1 MISNFN
7 EVEKSLKRCL
17 KEKISITTATV
28 VGFLIAG
35 TVAFGGGIKVT
46 EKKYDN
52 ESFKKEID
60 EIIENPN
67 QYGLSLNENTSFEG
81 VEYKFDGDASIIQRL
96 ITVTGGKTTLDKD
109 TKLSTDKEMTLL
121 NIVGED
127 KDGITEVI
135 SEATLINT
143 NSSTTGNYW
152 RPTVI
157 VNANYGNTS
166 FTNSGII
173 TKEGHPEYN
182 CAVDLSAGKSTNT
195 DEVYTSTFTNTG
207 TVNGLIKSD
216 SNVTGKIVINLK
228 DSSRINGEFS
238 FAGGGTR
245 TINIDNNNNGD
256 KELIVNN
263 TEDNETFIKT
273 NNSDI
278 TLRGKIQS
286 KGTTIELN
294 NKVGN
299 NTLTNYANIIGET
312 GIGVADTGQDTGAGA
327 ADRTVTI
334 KNNGNITASFEGIHN
349 NGYYMKHNKVYIENN
364 GKIVVNDFEKDEDTY
379 DRPYYYNTG
388 IYSAS
393 APYMETPG
401 KVVNNGNI
409 TIELSEDQQKELEE
423 KYKETEGKMFLNI
436 HGLRLHEHTYGYNN
450 GTILVNSYGG
460 VGVVLSDQD
469 TGANKFEDIYGYFE
483 NNGTVEVNGE
493 NGIGVQLRNTKGI
506 TAKKEAINTE
516 KGSILVS
523 GENAIGVVVEGSSTT
538 FTNNG
543 IIELKDGTTNGVG
556 ISINKGTA
564 TNNGTIAL
572 GLGTIENSNNNIA
585 IKNEGGTAKNTGK
598 IKITDKTSEKLKD
611 FDISTL
617 FNGSYIN
624 SGMLVDKN
632 GIAIE
637 KENDVEISG
646 NTDAGEINNAEKEG
660 SSIVVKGD
668 TTIKGS
674 ADKPIEVESL
684 NVTGKVTIANGESGK
699 GVEIAGTTTNLDANG
714 SLAIGS
720 GEAASLTI
728 TNGTVNAEDNKT
740 AVTFAHE
747 DSSLELSG
755 ATFNGN
761 IGSGTTNG
769 TVKTSEGEKATVITG
784 NIEAK
789 SVELAGTTA
798 ITGNIETKSVELAGT
813 TAITGNIKTESM
825 AVTAGETK
833 IAGIIT
839 GATKINIGTNP
850 ETEFI
855 LLSRAAST
863 SNNPENATVAYS
875 ADSKIIG
882 KEAQSQLTKI
892 DSFGTTVN
900 IGANG
905 ILKAEVDND
914 GKNLFGNSTNI
925 NVSGDGTIQFLV
937 SNVTKENLELKFGDT
952 VDISGI
958 SNILTDSEF
967 YSYDNTNKMLS
978 FIKNNVNNKDL
989 ADIYNKSFVINNVL
1003 AQTRDAR
1010 EAQLDSIYSNNVYS
1024 ETIKMSMDTL
1034 RMNEEAVLSLG
1045 GKPEEG
1051 KWTAQ
1056 GKMLFSRTEY
1066 DRDGKVNS
1074 YGVETKTAGL
1084 LGAMEYGLSE
1094 KSSVG
1099 FAFSG
1104 TKQDLDMKKASAD
1117 GDAFYFGVYGKQ
1129 DINNF
1134 KLTAGLGY
1142 QLNKIDADNNVIVST
1157 GDKYDSKAFSGYA
1170 QGKYVINAG
1179 NNVTVEPKVKLA
1191 LTRLTQESAKDK
1203 HFEMEKENITTFDTE
1218 VGVDLVKSVKL
1229 ESGKM
1234 NLLAGISYTRTVGDT
1249 DDKFKGNFIGTDG
1262 TRGDKFDVLGAN
1274 LGENTLKINIGAE
1287 VEKDNGFFYN
1297 GGLNYKF
1304 DNEDRETFGATIG
1317 AGYKF

>member
-35 TVAFGGGIKVT
+35 TVAFGVDYTTNEAFSSAVNGKGSNFNGLEIK
-46 EKKYDN
+46 E
-52 ESFKKEID
+52 ESK
-60 EIIENPN
+60 
-67 QYGLSLNENTSFEG
+67 LEG
-81 VEYKFDGDASIIQRL
+81 VTYEYKKGDGDTIKRL
-96 ITVTGGKTTLDKD
+96 ITVEGGKTTLDEN
-109 TKLSTDKEMTLL
+109 TSISTVENITLL
-121 NIVGED
+121 NIYGA
-127 KDGITEVI
+127 EV
-135 SEATLINT
+135 ENKGTLTNT
-143 NSSTTGNYW
+143 NTGGMSTV
-152 RPTVI
+152 TV
-157 VNANYGNTS
+157 NGFARDAS
-166 FTNSGII
+166 FTNSGTI
-173 TKEGHPEYN
+173 TKEGQGG
-182 CAVDLSAGKSTNT
+182 AAIDLAAGKSTNT

-207 TVNGLIKSD
+207 TINGLIKSD
-216 SNVTGKIVINLK
+216 NDKDGRQLGKIVINLK
-228 DSSRINGEFS
+228 DSSKINGEFS

-245 TINIDNNNNGD
+245 TINIDNNKD
-256 KELIVNN
+256 DLTINN
-263 TEDNETFIKT
+263 TADNDTYVRT

-278 TLRGKIQS
+278 TLRGEIQS
-286 KGTTIELN
+286 KGTTVELSN
-294 NKVGN
+294 RNGN
-299 NTLTNYANIIGET
+299 NTLTNYADIIGET

-349 NGYYMKHNKVYIENN
+349 NGYYTKYNKVYIENN
-364 GKIVVNDFEKDEDTY
+364 GDILVNDFEITTSEGK
-379 DRPYYYNTG
+379 PYYYNTG

-523 GENAIGVVVEGSSTT
+523 GDNAIGVVVEGSSTT

-556 ISINKGTA
+556 ISINGGTA

-572 GLGTIENSNNNIA
+572 GLETIENSNNNIA

-598 IKITDKTSEKLKD
+598 IKITDKTSEELKD

-617 FNGSYIN
+617 FSGKYFN
-624 SGMLVDKN
+624 SGMIVDKN
-632 GIAIE
+632 GKTIE
-637 KENDVEISG
+637 KEGDIVINGGEI
-646 NTDAGEINNAEKEG
+646 NAGDINNAEKEG

-674 ADKPIEVESL
+674 TDKPIEVESL
-684 NVTGKVTIANGESGK
+684 NVTGKVTIANGGEGEE

-720 GEAASLTI
+720 EASKAGLTI
-728 TNGTVNAEDNKT
+728 TNGTVNAEDNGT
-740 AVTFAHE
+740 AVTFENAG
-747 DSSLELSG
+747 STLTLTG
-755 ATFNGN
+755 TTFNGN

-789 SVELAGTTA
+789 SVELAGTT
-798 ITGNIETKSVELAGT
+798 V
-813 TAITGNIKTESM
+813 ITGNIKTESM

-833 IAGIIT
+833 IDGIIT

-863 SNNPENATVAYS
+863 SSNSENATVIYS
-875 ADSKIIG
+875 ANSEIKG
-882 KEAQSQLTKI
+882 KGVDEK
-892 DSFGTTVN
+892 TTVT
-900 IGANG
+900 IAENG

-937 SNVTKENLELKFGDT
+937 SNVTKENLELQFETT
-952 VDISGI
+952 VSISGI

-1024 ETIKMSMDTL
+1024 ETVKMSMDTL

-1142 QLNKIDADNNVIVST
+1142 QLNKIDADNNVIDST

>member
-35 TVAFGGGIKVT
+35 TVAFGGDYT
-46 EKKYDN
+46 N
-52 ESFKKEID
+52 ENFSGAI
-60 EIIENPN
+60 NRTN
-67 QYGLSLNENTSFEG
+67 SNGLSLSENTNIKG
-81 VEYKFDGDASIIQRL
+81 VTYEYEKADGDTINYL
-96 ITVTGGKTTLDKD
+96 ITVTGGKTTLDED
-109 TKLSTDKEMTLL
+109 TSISTAENVTLL
-121 NIVGED
+121 NIYGAEVEN
-127 KDGITEVI
+127 KGI
-135 SEATLINT
+135 LKNINT
-143 NSSTTGNYW
+143 NSSIVDNW

-157 VNANYGNTS
+157 VNANTGNAS
-166 FTNSGII
+166 FTNSGTI
-173 TKEGHPEYN
+173 TKTGHPEYN
-182 CAVDLSAGKSTNT
+182 CAIDLSAGEN
-195 DEVYTSTFTNTG
+195 YTSTFTNTG
-207 TVNGLIKSD
+207 TINGLIKSD
-216 SNVTGKIVINLK
+216 SNKDKDTELEKQLGDIIINLK
-228 DSSRINGEFS
+228 DSSKINGEFS

-245 TINIDNNNNGD
+245 TINIDSNNNGG

-286 KGTTIELN
+286 KGTTVELSN
-294 NKVGN
+294 RNGN
-299 NTLTNYANIIGET
+299 NTLTNYADIIGKT
-312 GIGVADTGQDTGAGA
+312 GIGVADTEQDTNPEAKN
-327 ADRTVTI
+327 RTVTI
-334 KNNGNITASFEGIHN
+334 KNNGKITASFEGIHN
-349 NGYYMKHNKVYIENN
+349 NGYYTKYNKVYIENN
-364 GKIVVNDFEKDEDTY
+364 GDVLVNDFEKATTEITNDEGEKEEKAY
-379 DRPYYYNTG
+379 WYNTG

-409 TIELSEDQQKELEE
+409 TIELSDKQQKELEE
-423 KYKETEGKMFLNI
+423 KYKETDGNMFLNI
-436 HGLRLHEHTYGYNN
+436 HGLRLHEHTRGYNN

-460 VGVVLSDQD
+460 VGVVLSDGD
-469 TGANKFEDIYGYFE
+469 TGANEFKDIYGYFE
-483 NNGTVEVNGE
+483 NNGIVEVNGE
-493 NGIGVQLRNTKGI
+493 NGIGVQLRNKEGI

-543 IIELKDGTTNGVG
+543 IIELKDKTKGGIG
-556 ISINKGTA
+556 ISISGGTA

-598 IKITDKTSEKLKD
+598 IKITDKTSEELKD

-617 FNGSYIN
+617 FSGKYFN
-624 SGMLVDKN
+624 SGMIVDKN
-632 GIAIE
+632 GKAIE
-637 KENDVEISG
+637 KEGDIVIDGAEINAG
-646 NTDAGEINNAEKEG
+646 DINDAGNSG

-684 NVTGKVTIANGESGK
+684 NVTGTVTIANGGEGEE

-720 GEAASLTI
+720 EESKAGLTI
-728 TNGTVNAEDNKT
+728 TNGTVNAEDNGT
-740 AVTFAHE
+740 AVTFE
-747 DSSLELSG
+747 NVDSTLTLTG
-755 ATFNGN
+755 TTFNGN

-789 SVELAGTTA
+789 SVELAGTTV
-798 ITGNIETKSVELAGT
+798 ITGNIETK
-813 TAITGNIKTESM
+813 SM

-833 IAGIIT
+833 IAGTIT
-839 GATKINIGTNP
+839 GAATIDIGTQP
-850 ETEFI
+850 KVI

-863 SNNPENATVAYS
+863 SSNSENATVAYS

-882 KEAQSQLTKI
+882 KGVDEK
-892 DSFGTTVN
+892 TTVN

-914 GKNLFGNSTNI
+914 GKNLFGNSTDIDVN
-925 NVSGDGTIQFLV
+925 GDGTIQFLV

-1024 ETIKMSMDTL
+1024 ETVKMSMDTL

-1066 DRDGKVNS
+1066 DRDGVIGD

-1142 QLNKIDADNNVIVST
+1142 QLNKIDADNNVIDST

>member
-35 TVAFGGGIKVT
+35 TVAFGGGTEVT

-52 ESFKKEID
+52 KSFKEEID

-96 ITVTGGKTTLDKD
+96 ITVIGGKTTLDKD

-127 KDGITEVI
+127 KKGITEVI

-182 CAVDLSAGKSTNT
+182 CAIDLSAGEN
-195 DEVYTSTFTNTG
+195 YTSTFTNTG
-207 TVNGLIKSD
+207 TINGLIKSD
-216 SNVTGKIVINLK
+216 SNKDKNTELEKQVGDIIINLK

-245 TINIDNNNNGD
+245 TINIDNNKD
-256 KELIVNN
+256 EITVNN

-273 NNSDI
+273 NNSII

-286 KGTTIELN
+286 KGTTVELSN
-294 NKVGN
+294 RNGN
-299 NTLTNYANIIGET
+299 NTLTNYADIIGEI
-312 GIGVADTGQDTGAGA
+312 GIGTANKSIDSNNSDAVQN
-327 ADRTVTI
+327 REI
-334 KNNGNITASFEGIHN
+334 KIINHGNITSSVYGIYN
-349 NGYYMKHNKVYIENN
+349 NAYATKYNKIYIENN
-364 GKIVVNDFEKDEDTY
+364 GDILVNNFVKGEFNDKAFW
-379 DRPYYYNTG
+379 YNNG
-388 IYSAS
+388 IYSATM
-393 APYMETPG
+393 PQTITPG

-409 TIELSEDQQKELEE
+409 TIELSDQQNELKA
-423 KYKETEGKMFLNI
+423 KYESQNGDMLLNI
-436 HGLRLHEHTYGYNN
+436 HGLRLHEHTKGYNN
-450 GTILVNSYGG
+450 GTIFVNSYGG
-460 VGVVLSDQD
+460 VGVVLSDGD
-469 TGANKFEDIYGYFE
+469 PNANNLEGVYGYFE
-483 NNGTVEVNGE
+483 NNGIVEVNGE
-493 NGIGVQLRNTKGI
+493 NGIGVQLRNKEGI

-523 GENAIGVVVEGSSTT
+523 GKNAIGVVVEGSSTT

-572 GLGTIENSNNNIA
+572 GLGAENGSKNLA

-598 IKITDKTSEKLKD
+598 IKITDKTSEELKD

-646 NTDAGEINNAEKEG
+646 NTNAGEINNAEKEG
-660 SSIVVKGD
+660 SSIILKD
-668 TTIKGS
+668 NTTIKGS

-684 NVTGKVTIANGESGK
+684 NVTGTVTIANGESGK

-720 GEAASLTI
+720 EVSKAGLTI
-728 TNGTVNAEDNKT
+728 TNGTVNAEDNGT
-740 AVTFAHE
+740 AVTFENAG
-747 DSSLELSG
+747 STLTLTG
-755 ATFNGN
+755 TTFNGN
-761 IGSGTTNG
+761 IGSGTTKG

-798 ITGNIETKSVELAGT
+798 ITGNIETESVELAGT
-813 TAITGNIKTESM
+813 TAITGNIETKSM

-833 IAGIIT
+833 LDGRIT
-839 GATKINIGTNP
+839 GVETINIGTQP
-850 ETEFI
+850 KVI

-863 SNNPENATVAYS
+863 SSNPENATVIYS
-875 ADSKIIG
+875 ANSEIKG
-882 KEAQSQLTKI
+882 KEAQSQLTKT
-892 DSFGTTVN
+892 DSSGTTVN

-925 NVSGDGTIQFLV
+925 NVSGAGTIQFLV
-937 SNVTKENLELKFGDT
+937 SNVTKENLELQFGT
-952 VDISGI
+952 NVNISKI
-958 SNILTDSEF
+958 SNVLTDSEF

-1024 ETIKMSMDTL
+1024 ETVKMSMDTL

-1142 QLNKIDADNNVIVST
+1142 QLNKIDADNNVIDST

>member
-35 TVAFGGGIKVT
+35 TVAFGGLIPDIPTGDDVITISEPSKYYITDPNDDLNATVNVMGKEIVINGEKTASGAATSSVFLVKSNATLENKATIWVIDNGEKGYAQAMGNYYKEAGTVINEGKIYVDGTDIGLSQAEDRIKGIGIDAGAAYNKGIIIVNDGSGMTDNSGTSEKIIVNDTNGTITVEGGGVGIYHRMEAITEGSVENKGTIKVT
-46 EKKYDN
+46 GTGTGVLLSNGNRDSAYDGKKFINSGKIIANNSGTAIKTFGTEDATIKLVKGSHIEGLIHLLGTNNTVDIDGVGTDDN
-52 ESFKKEID
+52 PEENNIKSNDVNVKID
-60 EIIENPN
+60 NSNIILK
-67 QYGLSLNENTSFEG
+67 GTLNSQQNKT
-81 VEYKFDGDASIIQRL
+81 
-96 ITVTGGKTTLDKD
+96 TVVINNVNGKTTLVNDATISGNIGMHLNGTD
-109 TKLSTDKEMTLL
+109 TNNKIEVTNT
-121 NIVGED
+121 
-127 KDGITEVI
+127 KDGSIT
-135 SEATLINT
+135 
-143 NSSTTGNYW
+143 
-152 RPTVI
+152 
-157 VNANYGNTS
+157 
-166 FTNSGII
+166 
-173 TKEGHPEYN
+173 
-182 CAVDLSAGKSTNT
+182 
-195 DEVYTSTFTNTG
+195 
-207 TVNGLIKSD
+207 
-216 SNVTGKIVINLK
+216 
-228 DSSRINGEFS
+228 
-238 FAGGGTR
+238 
-245 TINIDNNNNGD
+245 
-256 KELIVNN
+256 
-263 TEDNETFIKT
+263 
-273 NNSDI
+273 
-278 TLRGKIQS
+278 
-286 KGTTIELN
+286 
-294 NKVGN
+294 
-299 NTLTNYANIIGET
+299 
-312 GIGVADTGQDTGAGA
+312 
-327 ADRTVTI
+327 
-334 KNNGNITASFEGIHN
+334 
-349 NGYYMKHNKVYIENN
+349 
-364 GKIVVNDFEKDEDTY
+364 
-379 DRPYYYNTG
+379 
-388 IYSAS
+388 
-393 APYMETPG
+393 
-401 KVVNNGNI
+401 
-409 TIELSEDQQKELEE
+409 
-423 KYKETEGKMFLNI
+423 
-436 HGLRLHEHTYGYNN
+436 
-450 GTILVNSYGG
+450 
-460 VGVVLSDQD
+460 
-469 TGANKFEDIYGYFE
+469 
-483 NNGTVEVNGE
+483 
-493 NGIGVQLRNTKGI
+493 
-506 TAKKEAINTE
+506 
-516 KGSILVS
+516 VS
-523 GENAIGVVVEGSSTT
+523 GENAIGVKVDGVTTT
-538 FTNNG
+538 FTN
-543 IIELKDGTTNGVG
+543 DGTITLKEGTVKGTG

-598 IKITDKTSEKLKD
+598 IKITDKTSEELKD

-617 FNGSYIN
+617 FNGSYDN
-624 SGMLVDKN
+624 TGMIVGKD
-632 GIAIE
+632 GIAIKQE
-637 KENDVEISG
+637 GDTVIAG
-646 NTDAGEINNAEKEG
+646 DTDTGTINNAEQEG
-660 SSIVVKGD
+660 SNVVITGGV
-668 TTIKGS
+668 TIKGS
-674 ADKPIEVESL
+674 ADKPIKVESL
-684 NVTGKVTIANGESGK
+684 NVTGKVTIANGEDGEE

-720 GEAASLTI
+720 GASKAGLTI
-728 TNGTVNAEDNKT
+728 TNGTVNAEDNGT
-740 AVTFAHE
+740 AVTFE
-747 DSSLELSG
+747 NVDSTLTLTG
-755 ATFNGN
+755 TTFNGN

-798 ITGNIETKSVELAGT
+798 ITGNIETKS
-813 TAITGNIKTESM
+813 M

-833 IAGIIT
+833 IDGIIT

-863 SNNPENATVAYS
+863 SNNPENATVIYS

-882 KEAQSQLTKI
+882 KGTSGEENRDAVEKTKVTI
-892 DSFGTTVN
+892 
-900 IGANG
+900 AENG

-925 NVSGDGTIQFLV
+925 NVSGAGTIQFLV
-937 SNVTKENLELKFGDT
+937 SNVTKENLELQFETT
-952 VDISGI
+952 VSISGI

-1024 ETIKMSMDTL
+1024 ETVKMSMDTL

-1084 LGAMEYGLSE
+1084 LGALEYGLSE

-1142 QLNKIDADNNVIVST
+1142 QLNKIDADNDVIVST

-1179 NNVTVEPKVKLA
+1179 NDVTVEPKVKLA

-1203 HFEMEKENITTFDTE
+1203 HFKMEKENITTFDTE

-1249 DDKFKGNFIGTDG
+1249 DDKFKGNFIGTGG
-1262 TRGDKFDVLGAN
+1262 TRGDKFDLIGAN

>member
-17 KEKISITTATV
+17 KEKISITTAAV

-35 TVAFGGGIKVT
+35 TVAFGGDYTNENFSGAINGT
-46 EKKYDN
+46 SSDN
-52 ESFKKEID
+52 
-60 EIIENPN
+60 N
-67 QYGLSLNENTSFEG
+67 GLSLSKDTNING
-81 VEYKFDGDASIIQRL
+81 VTYEYKKGAGDTINYL
-96 ITVTGGKTTLDKD
+96 ITVKEGKTTLDDK
-109 TKLSTDKEMTLL
+109 TNISTAENVTLL
-121 NIVGED
+121 NIYGAEAEN
-127 KDGITEVI
+127 KGI
-135 SEATLINT
+135 LKNT
-143 NSSTTGNYW
+143 NSGW

-157 VNANYGNTS
+157 VNAFGGNTS
-166 FTNSGII
+166 FTNSGTI
-173 TKEGHPEYN
+173 TKEGQGG
-182 CAVDLSAGKSTNT
+182 AAIDLASG
-195 DEVYTSTFTNTG
+195 EGYTSTFTNTG
-207 TVNGLIKSD
+207 TINGLIKSD
-216 SNVTGKIVINLK
+216 NDEDGRQLGNIVINLK
-228 DSSRINGEFS
+228 DSSKINGEFS
-238 FAGGGTR
+238 FYGGGTR
-245 TINIDNNNNGD
+245 TINIDNNKD
-256 KELIVNN
+256 DLTINN
-263 TEDNETFIKT
+263 TADNDTYVRT

-278 TLRGKIQS
+278 TLRGEIQS
-286 KGTTIELN
+286 KGTTVELN
-294 NKVGN
+294 NKDGVSWESEIEAGS
-299 NTLTNYANIIGET
+299 NILRNEAHIFGKI
-312 GIGVADTGQDTGAGA
+312 GIGVVNDIESVGSGTSY
-327 ADRTVTI
+327 TVREI
-334 KNNGNITASFEGIHN
+334 RIINNGKITASFQGIF
-349 NGYYMKHNKVYIENN
+349 NGDVIKYNKTHIENAKN
-364 GKIVVNDFEKDEDTY
+364 GEIVVNDFERTTSGDKL
-379 DRPYYYNTG
+379 YYYNTG
-388 IYSAS
+388 IYSTS
-393 APYMETPG
+393 LPLTETPG
-401 KVVNNGNI
+401 EVINNGKV
-409 TIELSEDQQKELEE
+409 TIDLTGHQEELKKEYE
-423 KYKETEGKMFLNI
+423 KTSGDMYINI
-436 HGLRLHEHTYGYNN
+436 HGLRLNEHTYGYNN
-450 GTILVNSYGG
+450 GTILVNSFGG
-460 VGVVLSDQD
+460 VGVVLYNGQ
-469 TGANKFEDIYGYFE
+469 TNANALYGYFE
-483 NNGTVEVNGE
+483 NNGTIEVNGDK
-493 NGIGVQLRNTKGI
+493 GIGLQLSTSGEIN
-506 TAKKEAINTE
+506 AVKEAINTKE
-516 KGSILVS
+516 GNITVF
-523 GENAIGVVVEGSSTT
+523 GTDTIGVKVDGVTTT
-538 FTNNG
+538 FTN
-543 IIELKDGTTNGVG
+543 DGTITLKEGTVKGTG
-556 ISINKGTA
+556 ISVVRGTA
-564 TNNGTIAL
+564 INNGTIAL
-572 GLGTIENSNNNIA
+572 GLGAENGSKNLA
-585 IKNEGGTAKNTGK
+585 IKNADGTAKNTGK
-598 IKITDKTSEKLKD
+598 IKITDKTSEELKD

-646 NTDAGEINNAEKEG
+646 NTNAGDINNAEKEG
-660 SSIVVKGD
+660 SSIVVKGE

-674 ADKPIEVESL
+674 AGKPIEVESL
-684 NVTGKVTIANGESGK
+684 NVTGKVTIANGGNGEE
-699 GVEIAGTTTNLDANG
+699 GVEIKGTTTNLDANG

-720 GEAASLTI
+720 SEAASLTI
-728 TNGTVNAEDNKT
+728 TNGTVNAEDNGT

-755 ATFNGN
+755 TTFNGN
-761 IGSGTTNG
+761 IGSGTTKG

-798 ITGNIETKSVELAGT
+798 ITGNI
-813 TAITGNIKTESM
+813 KTESM

-833 IAGIIT
+833 IAGTIT
-839 GATKINIGTNP
+839 GAATIDIGTQP
-850 ETEFI
+850 KVI

-863 SNNPENATVAYS
+863 SSNSENATVIYS
-875 ADSKIIG
+875 ANSEIKG
-882 KEAQSQLTKI
+882 KGVDEK
-892 DSFGTTVN
+892 TTVN

-914 GKNLFGNSTNI
+914 GKNLFGNSTDI
-925 NVSGDGTIQFLV
+925 DVSGAGTIQFLV
-937 SNVTKENLELKFGDT
+937 SNVTKENLELQFGTT
-952 VDISGI
+952 VNISGI

-1024 ETIKMSMDTL
+1024 ETVKMSMDTL

-1142 QLNKIDADNNVIVST
+1142 QLNKIDADNDVIVST

-1262 TRGDKFDVLGAN
+1262 TRGDKFDLIGAN

>member
-17 KEKISITTATV
+17 KEKISITTAAV

-35 TVAFGGGIKVT
+35 TVAFGGDYTNENFSGAINGT
-46 EKKYDN
+46 SSDN
-52 ESFKKEID
+52 
-60 EIIENPN
+60 N
-67 QYGLSLNENTSFEG
+67 GLSLSKDTNING
-81 VEYKFDGDASIIQRL
+81 VTYEYKKGAGDTINYL
-96 ITVTGGKTTLDKD
+96 ITVKEGKTTLDDK
-109 TKLSTDKEMTLL
+109 TNISTAENVTLL
-121 NIVGED
+121 NIYGAEAEN
-127 KDGITEVI
+127 KGI
-135 SEATLINT
+135 LKNT
-143 NSSTTGNYW
+143 NSGW

-157 VNANYGNTS
+157 VNAFGGNTS
-166 FTNSGII
+166 FTNSGTI
-173 TKEGHPEYN
+173 TKEGQGG
-182 CAVDLSAGKSTNT
+182 AAIDLASG
-195 DEVYTSTFTNTG
+195 EGYTSTFTNTG
-207 TVNGLIKSD
+207 TINGLIKSD
-216 SNVTGKIVINLK
+216 NDEDGRQLGNIVINLK
-228 DSSRINGEFS
+228 DSSKINGEFS
-238 FAGGGTR
+238 FYGGGTR
-245 TINIDNNNNGD
+245 TINIDNNKD
-256 KELIVNN
+256 DLTINN
-263 TEDNETFIKT
+263 TADNDTYVRT

-278 TLRGKIQS
+278 TLRGEIQS
-286 KGTTIELN
+286 KGTTVELN
-294 NKVGN
+294 NKDGVSWESEIEAGS
-299 NTLTNYANIIGET
+299 NILRNEAHIFGKI
-312 GIGVADTGQDTGAGA
+312 GIGVVNDIESVGSGTSY
-327 ADRTVTI
+327 TVREI
-334 KNNGNITASFEGIHN
+334 RIINNGKITASFQGIF
-349 NGYYMKHNKVYIENN
+349 NGDVIKYNKTHIENAKN
-364 GKIVVNDFEKDEDTY
+364 GEIVVNDFERTTSGDKL
-379 DRPYYYNTG
+379 YYYNTG
-388 IYSAS
+388 IYSTS
-393 APYMETPG
+393 LPLTETPG
-401 KVVNNGNI
+401 EVINNGKV
-409 TIELSEDQQKELEE
+409 TIDLTGHQEELKKEYE
-423 KYKETEGKMFLNI
+423 KTSGDMYINI
-436 HGLRLHEHTYGYNN
+436 HGLRLNEHTYGYNN
-450 GTILVNSYGG
+450 GTILVNSFGG
-460 VGVVLSDQD
+460 VGVVLYNGQ
-469 TGANKFEDIYGYFE
+469 TNANALYGYFE
-483 NNGTVEVNGE
+483 NNGTIEVNGDK
-493 NGIGVQLRNTKGI
+493 GIGLQLSTSGEIN
-506 TAKKEAINTE
+506 AVKEAINTKE
-516 KGSILVS
+516 GNITVF
-523 GENAIGVVVEGSSTT
+523 GTDTIGVKVDGVTTT
-538 FTNNG
+538 FTN
-543 IIELKDGTTNGVG
+543 DGTITLKEGTVKGTG
-556 ISINKGTA
+556 ISVVRGTA
-564 TNNGTIAL
+564 INNGTIAL
-572 GLGTIENSNNNIA
+572 GLGAENGSKNLA
-585 IKNEGGTAKNTGK
+585 IKNADGTAKNTGK
-598 IKITDKTSEKLKD
+598 IKITDKTSEELKD

-646 NTDAGEINNAEKEG
+646 NTNAGDINNAEKEG
-660 SSIVVKGD
+660 SSIVVKGE

-674 ADKPIEVESL
+674 AGKPIEVESL
-684 NVTGKVTIANGESGK
+684 NVTGKVTIANGGNGEE
-699 GVEIAGTTTNLDANG
+699 GVEIKGTTTNLDANG

-720 GEAASLTI
+720 SEAASLTI
-728 TNGTVNAEDNKT
+728 TNGTVNAEDNGT

-755 ATFNGN
+755 TTFNGN
-761 IGSGTTNG
+761 IGSGTTKG

-798 ITGNIETKSVELAGT
+798 ITGNI
-813 TAITGNIKTESM
+813 KTESM

-833 IAGIIT
+833 IAGTIT
-839 GATKINIGTNP
+839 GAATIDIGTQP
-850 ETEFI
+850 KVI

-863 SNNPENATVAYS
+863 SSNSENATVIYS
-875 ADSKIIG
+875 ANSEIKG
-882 KEAQSQLTKI
+882 KGVDEK
-892 DSFGTTVN
+892 TTVN

-914 GKNLFGNSTNI
+914 GKNLFGNSTDI
-925 NVSGDGTIQFLV
+925 DVSGAGTIQFLV
-937 SNVTKENLELKFGDT
+937 SNVTKENLELQFGTT
-952 VDISGI
+952 VNISGI

-1024 ETIKMSMDTL
+1024 ETVKMSMDTL

-1142 QLNKIDADNNVIVST
+1142 QLNKIDAEVST

-1262 TRGDKFDVLGAN
+1262 TRGDKFDLIGAN

>member
-182 CAVDLSAGKSTNT
+182 CAIDLSSGQG
-195 DEVYTSTFTNTG
+195 YTSTFTNTG
-207 TVNGLIKSD
+207 TINGLIKSD
-216 SNVTGKIVINLK
+216 SNKDKDTELEKQLGDIIINLK
-228 DSSRINGEFS
+228 DSSKINGEFS

-245 TINIDNNNNGD
+245 TINIDSNNNGG

-286 KGTTIELN
+286 KGTTVELSN
-294 NKVGN
+294 RNGN
-299 NTLTNYANIIGET
+299 NTLTNYADIIGEI
-312 GIGVADTGQDTGAGA
+312 GIGVADVGQDTGAEA
-327 ADRTVTI
+327 ANRELKI
-334 KNNGNITASFEGIHN
+334 INHGKITASFEGIHN
-349 NGYYMKHNKVYIENN
+349 NGYYTKYNKVYIENN
-364 GKIVVNDFEKDEDTY
+364 GKIVVNDFERTTSEGK
-379 DRPYYYNTG
+379 PYYYNTG

-401 KVVNNGNI
+401 EVVNNGNI

-423 KYKETEGKMFLNI
+423 KYKETEGNMFLNI
-436 HGLRLHEHTYGYNN
+436 HGLRLHEHTKGYNN

-460 VGVVLSDQD
+460 VGVVLSTGD
-469 TGANKFEDIYGYFE
+469 TGANEFKDIYGYFE
-483 NNGTVEVNGE
+483 NNGTIEVNGE
-493 NGIGVQLRNTKGI
+493 NGIGVQLRNKEGI

-543 IIELKDGTTNGVG
+543 IIELKDKTKGGIG
-556 ISINKGTA
+556 ISISGGTA
-564 TNNGTIAL
+564 TNNGIIAL

-585 IKNEGGTAKNTGK
+585 IKNADGTAKNTGK
-598 IKITDKTSEKLKD
+598 IKITDKTSEELKD

-617 FNGSYIN
+617 FNGKYFN
-624 SGMLVDKN
+624 SGMIVDKN
-632 GIAIE
+632 GKAIE
-637 KENDVEISG
+637 KEGDIVINGGEI
-646 NTDAGEINNAEKEG
+646 NAGEINNAEKEG

-720 GEAASLTI
+720 EASKAGLTI
-728 TNGTVNAEDNKT
+728 TNGTVNAEDNGT

-755 ATFNGN
+755 TTFNGN
-761 IGSGTTNG
+761 IGSGTTKG

-789 SVELAGTTA
+789 SVELAGTTV
-798 ITGNIETKSVELAGT
+798 ITGNIETK
-813 TAITGNIKTESM
+813 SM

-833 IAGIIT
+833 LDGRIT
-839 GATKINIGTNP
+839 GVETINIGTQP
-850 ETEFI
+850 KVI

-863 SNNPENATVAYS
+863 SSNPENATVIYS
-875 ADSKIIG
+875 ANSEIKG
-882 KEAQSQLTKI
+882 KEAQSQLTKT
-892 DSFGTTVN
+892 DSSGTTVN

-925 NVSGDGTIQFLV
+925 NVSGAGTIQFLV
-937 SNVTKENLELKFGDT
+937 SNVTKENLELQFGT
-952 VDISGI
+952 NVNISKI
-958 SNILTDSEF
+958 SNVLTDSEF

-1024 ETIKMSMDTL
+1024 ETVKMSMDTL

-1142 QLNKIDADNNVIVST
+1142 QLNKIDADNDVIVST

-1170 QGKYVINAG
+1170 QGKYVINSG

-1262 TRGDKFDVLGAN
+1262 TRGDKFDLIGAN

>member
-35 TVAFGGGIKVT
+35 TVAFGVDYT
-46 EKKYDN
+46 NDN
-52 ESFKKEID
+52 FSGAINRTD
-60 EIIENPN
+60 SN
-67 QYGLSLNENTSFEG
+67 GLSLSEDTNING
-81 VEYKFDGDASIIQRL
+81 VTYGYKKGDEDTIKRL
-96 ITVTGGKTTLDKD
+96 ITVEGGKTTLDEN
-109 TKLSTDKEMTLL
+109 TSISTVENITLL
-121 NIVGED
+121 NIYGA
-127 KDGITEVI
+127 EV
-135 SEATLINT
+135 ENKGTLTNT
-143 NSSTTGNYW
+143 NTGGMSTV
-152 RPTVI
+152 TV
-157 VNANYGNTS
+157 NGFARDAS
-166 FTNSGII
+166 FTNSGTI
-173 TKEGHPEYN
+173 TKEGQGG
-182 CAVDLSAGKSTNT
+182 AAIDLAAGKSTNT

-207 TVNGLIKSD
+207 TINGLIKSD
-216 SNVTGKIVINLK
+216 KDGRQLGKIVINLK
-228 DSSRINGEFS
+228 DSSKINGEFS
-238 FAGGGTR
+238 FDGGGTR
-245 TINIDNNNNGD
+245 TINIDNNKD
-256 KELIVNN
+256 DLTINN
-263 TEDNETFIKT
+263 TADNDTYVRT

-286 KGTTIELN
+286 KGTTVELSN
-294 NKVGN
+294 RNGN
-299 NTLTNYANIIGET
+299 NTLTNYADIIGEI
-312 GIGVADTGQDTGAGA
+312 GIGTANESIDSNNSDAVQN
-327 ADRTVTI
+327 REI
-334 KNNGNITASFEGIHN
+334 KIINHGNITSSVYGIYN
-349 NGYYMKHNKVYIENN
+349 NAYATKYNKIYIENN
-364 GKIVVNDFEKDEDTY
+364 GDILVNNFVKGEFNDKAFW
-379 DRPYYYNTG
+379 YNNG
-388 IYSAS
+388 IYSATM
-393 APYMETPG
+393 PQTITPG

-409 TIELSEDQQKELEE
+409 TIELSDEQQKELEK
-423 KYKETEGKMFLNI
+423 KYKETDGNMFLNI
-436 HGLRLHEHTYGYNN
+436 HGLRLHEHTKGYNN
-450 GTILVNSYGG
+450 GTIFVNSYGG
-460 VGVVLSDQD
+460 IGVVLS
-469 TGANKFEDIYGYFE
+469 TGDPNANNLEGVYGYFE
-483 NNGTVEVNGE
+483 NNGTIEVNGE
-493 NGIGVQLRNTKGI
+493 NGIGVQLRNKEGI

-598 IKITDKTSEKLKD
+598 IKITDKTSEELKD

-646 NTDAGEINNAEKEG
+646 NTDAGEINDAGNSG
-660 SSIVVKGD
+660 SSIVVKGN

-684 NVTGKVTIANGESGK
+684 NVTGKVTIANGGEGEE

-720 GEAASLTI
+720 EESKAGLTI

-740 AVTFAHE
+740 AVTFE
-747 DSSLELSG
+747 NVDSTLTLTG
-755 ATFNGN
+755 TTFNGN

-789 SVELAGTTA
+789 SVELAGTTV
-798 ITGNIETKSVELAGT
+798 ITGNIETK
-813 TAITGNIKTESM
+813 SM

-833 IAGIIT
+833 IAGTIT
-839 GATKINIGTNP
+839 GAATIDIGTQP
-850 ETEFI
+850 KVI

-863 SNNPENATVAYS
+863 SSDSENATVAYS

-882 KEAQSQLTKI
+882 KGVDEK
-892 DSFGTTVN
+892 TTVN

-914 GKNLFGNSTNI
+914 GKNLFGNSTDI
-925 NVSGDGTIQFLV
+925 DVSGAGTIQFLV
-937 SNVTKENLELKFGDT
+937 SNVTKENLELQFGTT
-952 VDISGI
+952 VNISGI

-1024 ETIKMSMDTL
+1024 ETVKMSMDTL

-1142 QLNKIDADNNVIVST
+1142 QLNKIDADNDIIVST

-1262 TRGDKFDVLGAN
+1262 TRGDKFDLIGAN

>member
-35 TVAFGGGIKVT
+35 TVAFGGGI
-46 EKKYDN
+46 YDN

-81 VEYKFDGDASIIQRL
+81 VEYKFDRDASIIQRL

-109 TKLSTDKEMTLL
+109 TKLSTDKGMTLL

-127 KDGITEVI
+127 KNGITEVI
-135 SEATLINT
+135 SEATLINN
-143 NSSTTGNYW
+143 NSSLKEEDEYYW

-182 CAVDLSAGKSTNT
+182 CAIDLSARKN
-195 DEVYTSTFTNTG
+195 YTSTFTNTG
-207 TVNGLIKSD
+207 TINGLIKSD
-216 SNVTGKIVINLK
+216 EDVTGKIVINLK

-245 TINIDNNNNGD
+245 TINIDSNNNGG

-286 KGTTIELN
+286 KGTTVELN
-294 NKVGN
+294 NKDGN
-299 NTLTNYANIIGET
+299 NTLTNYADIIGKT
-312 GIGVADTGQDTGAGA
+312 GIGVADTGQDTGAEATNRELKIINHG
-327 ADRTVTI
+327 
-334 KNNGNITASFEGIHN
+334 KITASFEGIHN
-349 NGYYMKHNKVYIENN
+349 NGYYTKYNKVYIENN
-364 GKIVVNDFEKDEDTY
+364 GDVLVNDFEKATTEITNNEREKEQKSY
-379 DRPYYYNTG
+379 WYNTG

-401 KVVNNGNI
+401 EVINNGNI
-409 TIELSEDQQKELEE
+409 IIELSEDQQKELKAEYE
-423 KYKETEGKMFLNI
+423 SKKGDMFLNI
-436 HGLRLHEHTYGYNN
+436 HGLRLHEHTKGYNN

-460 VGVVLSDQD
+460 VGVVLSDGD
-469 TGANKFEDIYGYFE
+469 TGANEFKDIYGYFE
-483 NNGTVEVNGE
+483 NNGIVEVNGE
-493 NGIGVQLRNTKGI
+493 NGIGVQLRNKEGI

-543 IIELKDGTTNGVG
+543 IIELKDKTKGGIG
-556 ISINKGTA
+556 ISISGGTA

-598 IKITDKTSEKLKD
+598 IKITDKTSEELKD

-617 FNGSYIN
+617 FNGKYFN
-624 SGMLVDKN
+624 SGMIVDKN
-632 GIAIE
+632 GKAIE
-637 KENDVEISG
+637 KEGDIVIDGAEINAG
-646 NTDAGEINNAEKEG
+646 DINDAGNSG

-684 NVTGKVTIANGESGK
+684 NVTGTVTIANGGEGEE

-720 GEAASLTI
+720 EESKAGLTI

-740 AVTFAHE
+740 AVTFE
-747 DSSLELSG
+747 NVDSTLTLTG
-755 ATFNGN
+755 TTFNGN
-761 IGSGTTNG
+761 IGSDTTKG

-789 SVELAGTTA
+789 SVELAGTTV
-798 ITGNIETKSVELAGT
+798 ITGNIETK
-813 TAITGNIKTESM
+813 SM

-833 IAGIIT
+833 IAGTIT
-839 GATKINIGTNP
+839 GAATIDIGTQP
-850 ETEFI
+850 KVI

-863 SNNPENATVAYS
+863 SSNSENATAIYS
-875 ADSKIIG
+875 ANSEITG
-882 KEAQSQLTKI
+882 KNEKTA
-892 DSFGTTVN
+892 VN
-900 IGANG
+900 IEANG

-1024 ETIKMSMDTL
+1024 ETVKMSMDTL

-1142 QLNKIDADNNVIVST
+1142 QLNKIDADNNVIDST

-1262 TRGDKFDVLGAN
+1262 TRGDKFDLIGAN

>member
-35 TVAFGGGIKVT
+35 TVAFGGDYT
-46 EKKYDN
+46 N
-52 ESFKKEID
+52 ENFSGAINRTD
-60 EIIENPN
+60 SN
-67 QYGLSLNENTSFEG
+67 GLSLSENTSIKG
-81 VEYKFDGDASIIQRL
+81 VTYEYEKADGDTIKYL
-96 ITVTGGKTTLDKD
+96 ITVEGGKTTLDEN
-109 TKLSTDKEMTLL
+109 TSISTAENVTLL
-121 NIVGED
+121 NIYRA
-127 KDGITEVI
+127 
-135 SEATLINT
+135 EAENKGTLTNINT
-143 NSSTTGNYW
+143 NSSIVDNW

-157 VNANYGNTS
+157 VNANTGNAS
-166 FTNSGII
+166 FTNSGTI
-173 TKEGHPEYN
+173 TKTGHPEYN
-182 CAVDLSAGKSTNT
+182 CAVDLSSGQG
-195 DEVYTSTFTNTG
+195 YTSTFTNTG
-207 TVNGLIKSD
+207 TINGLIKSD
-216 SNVTGKIVINLK
+216 SNKDKNTEPEKQLGDIIINLK

-286 KGTTIELN
+286 KGTTVELSN
-294 NKVGN
+294 RNGN
-299 NTLTNYANIIGET
+299 NTLTNYADIIGEI
-312 GIGVADTGQDTGAGA
+312 GIGTANESIDSNNSDAVQN
-327 ADRTVTI
+327 REI
-334 KNNGNITASFEGIHN
+334 KIINHGNITSSVYGIYN
-349 NGYYMKHNKVYIENN
+349 NAYATKYNKIYIENN
-364 GKIVVNDFEKDEDTY
+364 GDILVNNFVKGEFNDKAFW
-379 DRPYYYNTG
+379 YNNG
-388 IYSAS
+388 IYSATM
-393 APYMETPG
+393 PQTITPG

-409 TIELSEDQQKELEE
+409 TIELSDEQQNELKA
-423 KYKETEGKMFLNI
+423 KYESQNGDMLLNI
-436 HGLRLHEHTYGYNN
+436 HGLRLHEHTKGYNN

-460 VGVVLSDQD
+460 VGVVLSDGD
-469 TGANKFEDIYGYFE
+469 TGANEFKDIYGYFE
-483 NNGTVEVNGE
+483 NNGIVEVKGE

-523 GENAIGVVVEGSSTT
+523 GKNAIGVVVEGSSTT

-543 IIELKDGTTNGVG
+543 IIELKDKTKGGIG
-556 ISINKGTA
+556 ISISGGTA

-598 IKITDKTSEKLKD
+598 IKITDKTSEELKD

-646 NTDAGEINNAEKEG
+646 NTNAGEINNAEKEG

-755 ATFNGN
+755 TTFNGN

-784 NIEAK
+784 NIEA
-789 SVELAGTTA
+789 
-798 ITGNIETKSVELAGT
+798 KSVELAGT

-863 SNNPENATVAYS
+863 SSNSENATVAYS

-882 KEAQSQLTKI
+882 KGVDEK
-892 DSFGTTVN
+892 TTVN

-914 GKNLFGNSTNI
+914 GKNLFGNSTDI
-925 NVSGDGTIQFLV
+925 DVSGDGTIQFLV
-937 SNVTKENLELKFGDT
+937 SNVTKENLELQFGTT
-952 VDISGI
+952 VNISEI

-1024 ETIKMSMDTL
+1024 ETVKMSMDTL

-1142 QLNKIDADNNVIVST
+1142 QLNKIDADNNVIDST

-1262 TRGDKFDVLGAN
+1262 TRGDKFDLIGAN

>member
-35 TVAFGGGIKVT
+35 TVAFGVDYTTNEAFSSAVNGKGSNFNGLEIK
-46 EKKYDN
+46 E
-52 ESFKKEID
+52 ESK
-60 EIIENPN
+60 
-67 QYGLSLNENTSFEG
+67 LEG
-81 VEYKFDGDASIIQRL
+81 VTYEYKKADGDTIKYL
-96 ITVTGGKTTLDKD
+96 ITVEGGKTTLDEN
-109 TKLSTDKEMTLL
+109 TSISTVENITLL
-121 NIVGED
+121 NIYGAEVEN
-127 KDGITEVI
+127 KGI
-135 SEATLINT
+135 LKNT
-143 NSSTTGNYW
+143 NSGW

-157 VNANYGNTS
+157 VNAFGGNTS
-166 FTNSGII
+166 FTNSGTI
-173 TKEGHPEYN
+173 TKEGQGG
-182 CAVDLSAGKSTNT
+182 AAIDLAAGKSTNT

-207 TVNGLIKSD
+207 TINGLIKSD
-216 SNVTGKIVINLK
+216 NDKDGRQLGKIVINLK
-228 DSSRINGEFS
+228 DSSKINGEFS
-238 FAGGGTR
+238 FDGGGTR
-245 TINIDNNNNGD
+245 TINIDNNKD
-256 KELIVNN
+256 DLTINN
-263 TEDNETFIKT
+263 TADNDTYVRT

-278 TLRGKIQS
+278 TLRGEIQS
-286 KGTTIELN
+286 KGTTVELSN
-294 NKVGN
+294 RNGN
-299 NTLTNYANIIGET
+299 NTLTNYADIIGET

-349 NGYYMKHNKVYIENN
+349 NGYYTKYNKVYIENN
-364 GKIVVNDFEKDEDTY
+364 GDILVNDFEKDEDTY

-543 IIELKDGTTNGVG
+543 IIELKDKTKGGIG
-556 ISINKGTA
+556 ISISGGTA

-572 GLGTIENSNNNIA
+572 GLGTIENSNNIA

-598 IKITDKTSEKLKD
+598 IKITDKTSEELKD

-617 FNGSYIN
+617 FSGKYFN
-624 SGMLVDKN
+624 SGMIVDKN
-632 GIAIE
+632 GKAIE
-637 KENDVEISG
+637 KEGDIVIDGGEI
-646 NTDAGEINNAEKEG
+646 NAGEINDAGNSG

-684 NVTGKVTIANGESGK
+684 NVTGKVTIANGEDGEE

-720 GEAASLTI
+720 GASKAGLTI
-728 TNGTVNAEDNKT
+728 TNGTVNAEDNGT
-740 AVTFAHE
+740 AVTFE
-747 DSSLELSG
+747 NVDSTLILTG
-755 ATFNGN
+755 TTFNGN

-789 SVELAGTTA
+789 SVELAGTTV
-798 ITGNIETKSVELAGT
+798 ITGNIETK
-813 TAITGNIKTESM
+813 SM

-833 IAGIIT
+833 LDGRIT
-839 GATKINIGTNP
+839 GVETINIGTQP
-850 ETEFI
+850 KVI

-863 SNNPENATVAYS
+863 SSNPENATVIYS
-875 ADSKIIG
+875 ANSEITG
-882 KEAQSQLTKI
+882 KEAQSQLTKT
-892 DSFGTTVN
+892 DSSGTTVN

-952 VDISGI
+952 VNISGI

-1024 ETIKMSMDTL
+1024 ETVKMSMDTL

-1142 QLNKIDADNNVIVST
+1142 QLNKIDADNDVIVST

-1179 NNVTVEPKVKLA
+1179 NDVTVEPKVKLA

>member
-109 TKLSTDKEMTLL
+109 TKLSTSEGMTLL
-121 NIVGED
+121 NIVGEA
-127 KDGITEVI
+127 KNGITEVI
-135 SEATLINT
+135 SEATLINN
-143 NSSTTGNYW
+143 NSSLKEEDEYYW

-182 CAVDLSAGKSTNT
+182 CAIDLSAREN
-195 DEVYTSTFTNTG
+195 YTSTFTNTG
-207 TVNGLIKSD
+207 TINGLIKSD
-216 SNVTGKIVINLK
+216 EDVTGKIVINLK
-228 DSSRINGEFS
+228 DSSKINGEFS

-245 TINIDNNNNGD
+245 TINIDNNKD
-256 KELIVNN
+256 DLTINN
-263 TEDNETFIKT
+263 TADNDTYVRT

-278 TLRGKIQS
+278 TLSGKIQS
-286 KGTTIELN
+286 KGTTVELSN
-294 NKVGN
+294 RDGD
-299 NTLTNYANIIGET
+299 NTLTNYADIIGKT
-312 GIGVADTGQDTGAGA
+312 GIGVSDTEKVIDTTSEAKN
-327 ADRTVTI
+327 RTVTI

-349 NGYYMKHNKVYIENN
+349 NGYYTKHNKVYIENN
-364 GKIVVNDFEKDEDTY
+364 GDVLVNDFEKATNGNK
-379 DRPYYYNTG
+379 PYWYNTG

-409 TIELSEDQQKELEE
+409 TIELSKEQQKELKEE
-423 KYKETEGKMFLNI
+423 YENQKGDMFLNI
-436 HGLRLHEHTYGYNN
+436 HGLRLHEHTKGYNN
-450 GTILVNSYGG
+450 GTIFVNSYGG
-460 VGVVLSDQD
+460 IGVVLSTGGDDQTSTFGKD
-469 TGANKFEDIYGYFE
+469 INNFNGIYGYFE
-483 NNGTVEVNGE
+483 NNGIVKVNGE
-493 NGIGVQLRNTKGI
+493 NGIGLQLRDD
-506 TAKKEAINTE
+506 KKAIVRAEAINTE

-598 IKITDKTSEKLKD
+598 IKITDKTSEELKD

-646 NTDAGEINNAEKEG
+646 NTDAGEINDAGNSG

-720 GEAASLTI
+720 EASKAGLTI
-728 TNGTVNAEDNKT
+728 TNGTVNAEDNGT

-755 ATFNGN
+755 TIFNGN

-789 SVELAGTTA
+789 SVELAGTTV
-798 ITGNIETKSVELAGT
+798 ITGNIETK
-813 TAITGNIKTESM
+813 SM

-833 IAGIIT
+833 LDGRIT
-839 GATKINIGTNP
+839 GVETINIGTQP
-850 ETEFI
+850 KVI

-863 SNNPENATVAYS
+863 SSNSENATVIYS
-875 ADSKIIG
+875 ANSEIKG
-882 KEAQSQLTKI
+882 KEAQSQLTKT
-892 DSFGTTVN
+892 DSSGTTVN

-925 NVSGDGTIQFLV
+925 NVSGAGTIQFLV
-937 SNVTKENLELKFGDT
+937 SNVTKENLELQFGT
-952 VDISGI
+952 NVNISEI
-958 SNILTDSEF
+958 SNVLTDSEF

-1024 ETIKMSMDTL
+1024 ETVKMSMDTL

-1104 TKQDLDMKKASAD
+1104 TKQDLDMKQASAD

-1142 QLNKIDADNNVIVST
+1142 QLDKIDADNNVMVST

-1203 HFEMEKENITTFDTE
+1203 HFKMEKENITTFDTE

>member
-35 TVAFGGGIKVT
+35 TVAFGVDYT
-46 EKKYDN
+46 NDN
-52 ESFKKEID
+52 FSGAINRTD
-60 EIIENPN
+60 SN
-67 QYGLSLNENTSFEG
+67 GLSLSEDTNING
-81 VEYKFDGDASIIQRL
+81 VTYGYKKGDEDTIKRL
-96 ITVTGGKTTLDKD
+96 ITVEGGKTTLDEN
-109 TKLSTDKEMTLL
+109 TSISTVENITLL
-121 NIVGED
+121 NIYGA
-127 KDGITEVI
+127 EV
-135 SEATLINT
+135 ENKGTLTNT
-143 NSSTTGNYW
+143 NTGGMSTV
-152 RPTVI
+152 TV
-157 VNANYGNTS
+157 NGFARDAS
-166 FTNSGII
+166 FTNSGTI
-173 TKEGHPEYN
+173 TKEGQGG
-182 CAVDLSAGKSTNT
+182 AAIDLAAGKSTNT

-207 TVNGLIKSD
+207 TINGLIKSD
-216 SNVTGKIVINLK
+216 NDKDGRQLGKIVINLK
-228 DSSRINGEFS
+228 DSSKINGEFS

-245 TINIDNNNNGD
+245 TINIDNNKD
-256 KELIVNN
+256 DLTINN
-263 TEDNETFIKT
+263 TADNDTYVRT

-286 KGTTIELN
+286 KGTTVELSN
-294 NKVGN
+294 RNGN
-299 NTLTNYANIIGET
+299 NTLTNYADIIGRT
-312 GIGVADTGQDTGAGA
+312 GIGVADTGQDTGAEATNRELKIINHG
-327 ADRTVTI
+327 
-334 KNNGNITASFEGIHN
+334 KITASFEGIHN
-349 NGYYMKHNKVYIENN
+349 NGYYTKYNKVYIENN
-364 GKIVVNDFEKDEDTY
+364 GDILVNDFEKDEDTY

-401 KVVNNGNI
+401 RVVNNGNI

-423 KYKETEGKMFLNI
+423 KYKETDGNMFLNI
-436 HGLRLHEHTYGYNN
+436 HGLRLHEHTKGYNN

-460 VGVVLSDQD
+460 VGVVLSDGD
-469 TGANKFEDIYGYFE
+469 TGANEFKDIYGYFE
-483 NNGTVEVNGE
+483 NNGIVEVNGE
-493 NGIGVQLRNTKGI
+493 NGIGVQLRNKEGI

-543 IIELKDGTTNGVG
+543 IIELKDKTKGGIG
-556 ISINKGTA
+556 ISISGGTA

-572 GLGTIENSNNNIA
+572 GLGTIENSNNIA

-598 IKITDKTSEKLKD
+598 IKITDKTSEELKD

-617 FNGSYIN
+617 FSGKYFN
-624 SGMLVDKN
+624 SGMIVDKN
-632 GIAIE
+632 GKAIE
-637 KENDVEISG
+637 KEGDIVIDGGEI
-646 NTDAGEINNAEKEG
+646 NAGEINDAGNSG

-684 NVTGKVTIANGESGK
+684 NVTGKVTIANGEDGEE

-720 GEAASLTI
+720 EASKAGLTI
-728 TNGTVNAEDNKT
+728 TNGTVNAEDNGT
-740 AVTFAHE
+740 AVTFENAG
-747 DSSLELSG
+747 STLTLTG
-755 ATFNGN
+755 TTFNGN
-761 IGSGTTNG
+761 IGSDTTKG

-798 ITGNIETKSVELAGT
+798 ITGNI
-813 TAITGNIKTESM
+813 KTELM

-833 IAGIIT
+833 IDGIIT

-863 SNNPENATVAYS
+863 SNNPENATVIYS

-882 KEAQSQLTKI
+882 KGTSGEENRDAVEKTKVTI
-892 DSFGTTVN
+892 
-900 IGANG
+900 AENG

-925 NVSGDGTIQFLV
+925 NVSGAGTIQFLV

-952 VDISGI
+952 VNISGI

-1024 ETIKMSMDTL
+1024 ETVKMSMDTL

-1142 QLNKIDADNNVIVST
+1142 QLNKIDADNNVIDST

-1179 NNVTVEPKVKLA
+1179 NDVTVEPKVKLA

-1262 TRGDKFDVLGAN
+1262 TRGDKFDLIGAN

>member
-35 TVAFGGGIKVT
+35 TVAFGVDYATNEAFSKAVE
-46 EKKYDN
+46 EKLN
-52 ESFKKEID
+52 
-60 EIIENPN
+60 N
-67 QYGLSLNENTSFEG
+67 QYGIKLEEGGNLTGIKYEFEFKG
-81 VEYKFDGDASIIQRL
+81 EPSAIRRL

-109 TKLSTDKEMTLL
+109 TKLSTSEGMTLL

-127 KDGITEVI
+127 KNGITEVI
-135 SEATLINT
+135 SEATLINN
-143 NSSTTGNYW
+143 NSSLKEEDEYYW

-166 FTNSGII
+166 FTNSGTI

-182 CAVDLSAGKSTNT
+182 CAIDLSSGQG
-195 DEVYTSTFTNTG
+195 YTSTFTNIG
-207 TVNGLIKSD
+207 TINGLIKSD
-216 SNVTGKIVINLK
+216 SNKDKDTELEKQLGDIIINLK

-245 TINIDNNNNGD
+245 TINIDNNKD
-256 KELIVNN
+256 DLTINN
-263 TEDNETFIKT
+263 TTDNDTYVRT

-278 TLRGKIQS
+278 TLSGKIQS
-286 KGTTIELN
+286 KGTTVELSN
-294 NKVGN
+294 RDGD
-299 NTLTNYANIIGET
+299 NTLTNYADIIGKT
-312 GIGVADTGQDTGAGA
+312 GIGVADTEQDTNPEAKN
-327 ADRTVTI
+327 RTVTI

-349 NGYYMKHNKVYIENN
+349 NGYYTKYNKVYIENN
-364 GKIVVNDFEKDEDTY
+364 GDILVNDFEITTSEGK
-379 DRPYYYNTG
+379 PYYYNTG

-409 TIELSEDQQKELEE
+409 TIELSDKQQKELEE
-423 KYKETEGKMFLNI
+423 KYKETDGNMFLNI
-436 HGLRLHEHTYGYNN
+436 HGLRLHEHTKGYNN

-460 VGVVLSDQD
+460 VGVVLSDGD
-469 TGANKFEDIYGYFE
+469 TGANEFKDIYGYFE
-483 NNGTVEVNGE
+483 NNGIVEVNGE
-493 NGIGVQLRNTKGI
+493 NGIGVQLRNKEGI

-543 IIELKDGTTNGVG
+543 IIELKDKTKGGIG
-556 ISINKGTA
+556 ISISGGTA

-598 IKITDKTSEKLKD
+598 IKITDKTSEELKD

-617 FNGSYIN
+617 FSGKYFN
-624 SGMLVDKN
+624 SGMIVDKN
-632 GIAIE
+632 GKAIE
-637 KENDVEISG
+637 KEGDIVINGGEI
-646 NTDAGEINNAEKEG
+646 NAGDINNAEKEG

-674 ADKPIEVESL
+674 TDKPIEVESL
-684 NVTGKVTIANGESGK
+684 NVTGKVTIANGGEGEE

-720 GEAASLTI
+720 EASKAGLTI
-728 TNGTVNAEDNKT
+728 TNGTVNAENNKT

-761 IGSGTTNG
+761 IGSGTTKG

-833 IAGIIT
+833 IAGTIT
-839 GATKINIGTNP
+839 GAREINIGTNP

-863 SNNPENATVAYS
+863 SSNSENATVIYS
-875 ADSKIIG
+875 ANSEIKG
-882 KEAQSQLTKI
+882 KGVDEK
-892 DSFGTTVN
+892 TTVT
-900 IGANG
+900 IAENG

-952 VDISGI
+952 VNISGI

-1024 ETIKMSMDTL
+1024 ETVKMSMDTL

-1142 QLNKIDADNNVIVST
+1142 QLNKIDADNNVIDST

>member
-60 EIIENPN
+60 EIIKNPN

-96 ITVTGGKTTLDKD
+96 ITVIGGKTTLDKD

-127 KDGITEVI
+127 KKGITEVI

-182 CAVDLSAGKSTNT
+182 CAIDLSAGEN
-195 DEVYTSTFTNTG
+195 YTSTFTNTG
-207 TVNGLIKSD
+207 TINGLIKSD
-216 SNVTGKIVINLK
+216 SNKDKNTELEKQLGDIIINLK

-245 TINIDNNNNGD
+245 TINIDNNKD
-256 KELIVNN
+256 EITVNN

-273 NNSDI
+273 NNSII

-286 KGTTIELN
+286 KGTTVELSN
-294 NKVGN
+294 RNGN
-299 NTLTNYANIIGET
+299 NTLTNYADIIGKT
-312 GIGVADTGQDTGAGA
+312 GIGVADTEQDTNPEAKN
-327 ADRTVTI
+327 RTVTI
-334 KNNGNITASFEGIHN
+334 KNNGKITASFEGIHN
-349 NGYYMKHNKVYIENN
+349 NGYYTKYNKVYIENN
-364 GKIVVNDFEKDEDTY
+364 GDVLVNDFEKDEDTY

-401 KVVNNGNI
+401 EVVNNGNI
-409 TIELSEDQQKELEE
+409 TIELSDKQQKELEE
-423 KYKETEGKMFLNI
+423 KYKETEGNMFLNI
-436 HGLRLHEHTYGYNN
+436 HGLRLHEHTKGYNN

-460 VGVVLSDQD
+460 VGVVLSDGD
-469 TGANKFEDIYGYFE
+469 TGANEFKDIYGYFE
-483 NNGTVEVNGE
+483 NNGIVEVNGE
-493 NGIGVQLRNTKGI
+493 NGIGVQLRNKEGI

-543 IIELKDGTTNGVG
+543 IIELKDKTKGGIG
-556 ISINKGTA
+556 ISISGGTA

-598 IKITDKTSEKLKD
+598 IKITDKTSEELKD

-617 FNGSYIN
+617 FNGKYFN
-624 SGMLVDKN
+624 SGMIVDKN
-632 GIAIE
+632 GKAIE
-637 KENDVEISG
+637 KEGDIVIDGAEINAG
-646 NTDAGEINNAEKEG
+646 DINDAGNSG

-684 NVTGKVTIANGESGK
+684 NVTGTVTIANGGEGEE

-720 GEAASLTI
+720 EESKAGLTI

-740 AVTFAHE
+740 AVTFENAG
-747 DSSLELSG
+747 STLTLTG
-755 ATFNGN
+755 TTFNGN
-761 IGSGTTNG
+761 IGSDTTKG

-798 ITGNIETKSVELAGT
+798 ITGNI
-813 TAITGNIKTESM
+813 KTESM

-833 IAGIIT
+833 IAGTIT
-839 GATKINIGTNP
+839 GAATINIGTQ
-850 ETEFI
+850 TKVI

-863 SNNPENATVAYS
+863 SNNPENATVIYS
-875 ADSKIIG
+875 ANSEIKG
-882 KEAQSQLTKI
+882 KEAQSQLTKT
-892 DSFGTTVN
+892 DSSGTTVN

-925 NVSGDGTIQFLV
+925 NVSGAGTIQFLV
-937 SNVTKENLELKFGDT
+937 SNVTKENLELQFGT
-952 VDISGI
+952 NVNISKI
-958 SNILTDSEF
+958 SNVLTDSEF

-1024 ETIKMSMDTL
+1024 ETVKMSMDTL

-1142 QLNKIDADNNVIVST
+1142 QLNKIDADNDVIVST

-1262 TRGDKFDVLGAN
+1262 TRGDKFDLIGAN

>member
-35 TVAFGGGIKVT
+35 TVAFGGTTIPTIPTGDDVITISEPNKYYITDPNDDLNATVNVMGKEIVINGEKTASGAETSSVFSVKSNVTLENKATIWVIDNGKKGYAQAMGNFYKEAGTVINEGKIYVDGTDKGWSQAEDRIKGIGIDAGEAYNRGIIIVNDGSGMTDNSGTSEKIIVNDTDGTITVEGGGVGIYHRMEAITKGSVENKGTIEVT
-46 EKKYDN
+46 GTGTGVLLSNGKIGPEYDEKKFINSGKIIANNGGTAIKTSGTKDATIKLVKGSHIEGLIHLLGTNNTVDIDGVGTDDN
-52 ESFKKEID
+52 PEENNIKSNDVNVKID
-60 EIIENPN
+60 NSNIILK
-67 QYGLSLNENTSFEG
+67 GTLNSQQNKT
-81 VEYKFDGDASIIQRL
+81 
-96 ITVTGGKTTLDKD
+96 TVVINNVNGKTTLVNDATISGNIGMHLNGTD
-109 TKLSTDKEMTLL
+109 TNNKIEVTNT
-121 NIVGED
+121 
-127 KDGITEVI
+127 KDGSIT
-135 SEATLINT
+135 
-143 NSSTTGNYW
+143 
-152 RPTVI
+152 
-157 VNANYGNTS
+157 
-166 FTNSGII
+166 
-173 TKEGHPEYN
+173 
-182 CAVDLSAGKSTNT
+182 
-195 DEVYTSTFTNTG
+195 
-207 TVNGLIKSD
+207 
-216 SNVTGKIVINLK
+216 
-228 DSSRINGEFS
+228 
-238 FAGGGTR
+238 
-245 TINIDNNNNGD
+245 
-256 KELIVNN
+256 
-263 TEDNETFIKT
+263 
-273 NNSDI
+273 
-278 TLRGKIQS
+278 
-286 KGTTIELN
+286 
-294 NKVGN
+294 
-299 NTLTNYANIIGET
+299 
-312 GIGVADTGQDTGAGA
+312 
-327 ADRTVTI
+327 
-334 KNNGNITASFEGIHN
+334 
-349 NGYYMKHNKVYIENN
+349 
-364 GKIVVNDFEKDEDTY
+364 
-379 DRPYYYNTG
+379 
-388 IYSAS
+388 
-393 APYMETPG
+393 
-401 KVVNNGNI
+401 
-409 TIELSEDQQKELEE
+409 
-423 KYKETEGKMFLNI
+423 
-436 HGLRLHEHTYGYNN
+436 
-450 GTILVNSYGG
+450 
-460 VGVVLSDQD
+460 
-469 TGANKFEDIYGYFE
+469 
-483 NNGTVEVNGE
+483 
-493 NGIGVQLRNTKGI
+493 
-506 TAKKEAINTE
+506 
-516 KGSILVS
+516 VS
-523 GENAIGVVVEGSSTT
+523 GENAIGVKVDGVTTT
-538 FTNNG
+538 FTN
-543 IIELKDGTTNGVG
+543 DGTITLKEGTVKGTG

-598 IKITDKTSEKLKD
+598 IKITDKTSEELKD

-617 FNGSYIN
+617 FNGSYDN
-624 SGMLVDKN
+624 TGMIVGKD
-632 GIAIE
+632 GIAIKQE
-637 KENDVEISG
+637 GDTVIAG
-646 NTDAGEINNAEKEG
+646 DTDTGTINNAEQEG
-660 SSIVVKGD
+660 SNVVITGGV
-668 TTIKGS
+668 TIKGS
-674 ADKPIEVESL
+674 ADKPIKVESL
-684 NVTGKVTIANGESGK
+684 NVTGKVTIANGDSDK
-699 GVEIAGTTTNLDANG
+699 GVEIKGTTTNLDANG

-720 GEAASLTI
+720 SEAASLTI
-728 TNGTVNAEDNKT
+728 TNGTVNAEDNGT

-755 ATFNGN
+755 TTFNGN
-761 IGSGTTNG
+761 IGSDTTKG

-813 TAITGNIKTESM
+813 TVITGNIETESM

-850 ETEFI
+850 ETEFV

-863 SNNPENATVAYS
+863 SSNSENATVIYS
-875 ADSKIIG
+875 ANSEIIG
-882 KEAQSQLTKI
+882 KGTSGEENRDAVEK
-892 DSFGTTVN
+892 TTVT
-900 IGANG
+900 IAENG

-914 GKNLFGNSTNI
+914 GKNLFGNSTDI
-925 NVSGDGTIQFLV
+925 DVSGDGTIQFLV

-952 VDISGI
+952 VNISGI

-1066 DRDGKVNS
+1066 DRNGVIGD

-1142 QLNKIDADNNVIVST
+1142 QLNKIDADNNVIDST

-1179 NNVTVEPKVKLA
+1179 NDVTVEPKVKLA

>member
-35 TVAFGGGIKVT
+35 TVAFGVDYT
-46 EKKYDN
+46 NDN
-52 ESFKKEID
+52 FSGAINRTD
-60 EIIENPN
+60 SN
-67 QYGLSLNENTSFEG
+67 GLSLSEDTNING
-81 VEYKFDGDASIIQRL
+81 VTYGYKKGDEDTIKRL
-96 ITVTGGKTTLDKD
+96 ITVEGGKTTLDEN
-109 TKLSTDKEMTLL
+109 TSISTVENITLL
-121 NIVGED
+121 NIYGA
-127 KDGITEVI
+127 EV
-135 SEATLINT
+135 ENKGTLTNT
-143 NSSTTGNYW
+143 NTGGMSTV
-152 RPTVI
+152 TV
-157 VNANYGNTS
+157 NGFARDAS
-166 FTNSGII
+166 FTNSGTI
-173 TKEGHPEYN
+173 TKEGQGG
-182 CAVDLSAGKSTNT
+182 AAIDLAAGKSTNT

-207 TVNGLIKSD
+207 TINGLIKSD
-216 SNVTGKIVINLK
+216 NDKDGRQLGKIVINLK

-245 TINIDNNNNGD
+245 TINIDNNKD
-256 KELIVNN
+256 EITVNN

-273 NNSDI
+273 NNSII

-286 KGTTIELN
+286 KGTTVELSN
-294 NKVGN
+294 RNGN
-299 NTLTNYANIIGET
+299 NTLTNYADIIGEI
-312 GIGVADTGQDTGAGA
+312 GIGTANESIDSNNSDAVQN
-327 ADRTVTI
+327 REI
-334 KNNGNITASFEGIHN
+334 KIINHGNITSSVYGIYN
-349 NGYYMKHNKVYIENN
+349 NAYATKYNKIYIENN
-364 GKIVVNDFEKDEDTY
+364 GDILVNNFVKGEFNDKAFW
-379 DRPYYYNTG
+379 YNNG
-388 IYSAS
+388 IYSATM
-393 APYMETPG
+393 PQTITPG

-409 TIELSEDQQKELEE
+409 TIELSDEQQKELEK
-423 KYKETEGKMFLNI
+423 KYKETDGNMFLNI
-436 HGLRLHEHTYGYNN
+436 HGLRLHEHTKGYNN
-450 GTILVNSYGG
+450 GTIFVNSYGG
-460 VGVVLSDQD
+460 IGVVLS
-469 TGANKFEDIYGYFE
+469 TGDPNANNLEGVYGYFE
-483 NNGTVEVNGE
+483 NNGTIEVNGE
-493 NGIGVQLRNTKGI
+493 NGIGVQLRNKEGI

-598 IKITDKTSEKLKD
+598 IKITDKTSEELKD

-646 NTDAGEINNAEKEG
+646 NTDAGEINDAGNSG

-684 NVTGKVTIANGESGK
+684 NVTGKVTIANGGEGEE

-720 GEAASLTI
+720 EESKAGLTI

-740 AVTFAHE
+740 AVTFE
-747 DSSLELSG
+747 NVDSTLTLTG
-755 ATFNGN
+755 TTFNGN

-789 SVELAGTTA
+789 SVELAGTTV
-798 ITGNIETKSVELAGT
+798 ITGNIETK
-813 TAITGNIKTESM
+813 SM

-833 IAGIIT
+833 IAGTIT
-839 GATKINIGTNP
+839 GAATIDIGTQP
-850 ETEFI
+850 KVI

-863 SNNPENATVAYS
+863 SSDSENATVAYS

-882 KEAQSQLTKI
+882 KGVDEK
-892 DSFGTTVN
+892 TTVN

-914 GKNLFGNSTNI
+914 GKNLFGNSTDI
-925 NVSGDGTIQFLV
+925 DVSGDGTIQFLV
-937 SNVTKENLELKFGDT
+937 SNVTKENLELQFGTT
-952 VDISGI
+952 VNISEI

-1024 ETIKMSMDTL
+1024 ETVKMSMDTL

-1142 QLNKIDADNNVIVST
+1142 QLNKIDADNDVIVST

-1262 TRGDKFDVLGAN
+1262 TRGDKFDLIGAN

>member
-35 TVAFGGGIKVT
+35 TVAFGGTTIPTIPTGDDVITIDVPDKQGFTDPATDTTDKKIVVNGKNTNNGGQTSSAFSVINQGDTLTNKGEVWVTPGGAAKAYAQAMGNNYRVAGTVINEGKIYVDGTKLVEKDRIKGIGIDAGAAYNKGIIIVNDGSGMTDNSGTSEKIIVNDTNGTITVEGGGVGIYHRMEAITEGSVENKGTIKVT
-46 EKKYDN
+46 GTGTGVLLSNGNRDSAYDGKKFINSGKIIANNSGTAIKTFGTEDATIKLVKGSHIEGLIN
-52 ESFKKEID
+52 LLGTNNTVDID
-60 EIIENPN
+60 EVGTDDNPEENNIKSNDVNVKIDNSNIILK
-67 QYGLSLNENTSFEG
+67 GTLNSQQNKT
-81 VEYKFDGDASIIQRL
+81 
-96 ITVTGGKTTLDKD
+96 TVVINNVNGKTTLVNDAAISGNIGMHLNGTD
-109 TKLSTDKEMTLL
+109 TNNKIEVTNT
-121 NIVGED
+121 
-127 KDGITEVI
+127 KDGSIT
-135 SEATLINT
+135 
-143 NSSTTGNYW
+143 
-152 RPTVI
+152 
-157 VNANYGNTS
+157 
-166 FTNSGII
+166 
-173 TKEGHPEYN
+173 
-182 CAVDLSAGKSTNT
+182 
-195 DEVYTSTFTNTG
+195 
-207 TVNGLIKSD
+207 
-216 SNVTGKIVINLK
+216 
-228 DSSRINGEFS
+228 
-238 FAGGGTR
+238 
-245 TINIDNNNNGD
+245 
-256 KELIVNN
+256 
-263 TEDNETFIKT
+263 
-273 NNSDI
+273 
-278 TLRGKIQS
+278 
-286 KGTTIELN
+286 
-294 NKVGN
+294 
-299 NTLTNYANIIGET
+299 
-312 GIGVADTGQDTGAGA
+312 
-327 ADRTVTI
+327 
-334 KNNGNITASFEGIHN
+334 
-349 NGYYMKHNKVYIENN
+349 
-364 GKIVVNDFEKDEDTY
+364 
-379 DRPYYYNTG
+379 
-388 IYSAS
+388 
-393 APYMETPG
+393 
-401 KVVNNGNI
+401 
-409 TIELSEDQQKELEE
+409 
-423 KYKETEGKMFLNI
+423 
-436 HGLRLHEHTYGYNN
+436 
-450 GTILVNSYGG
+450 
-460 VGVVLSDQD
+460 
-469 TGANKFEDIYGYFE
+469 
-483 NNGTVEVNGE
+483 
-493 NGIGVQLRNTKGI
+493 
-506 TAKKEAINTE
+506 
-516 KGSILVS
+516 VS

-538 FTNNG
+538 FTN
-543 IIELKDGTTNGVG
+543 DGTITLKEGTVKGTG
-556 ISINKGTA
+556 ISVVRGTA

-598 IKITDKTSEKLKD
+598 IKITDKTSEELKD

-617 FNGSYIN
+617 FNGSYDN
-624 SGMLVDKN
+624 TGMIVGKD
-632 GIAIE
+632 GIAIKQE
-637 KENDVEISG
+637 GDTVIAG
-646 NTDAGEINNAEKEG
+646 DTDTGTINNAEQEG
-660 SSIVVKGD
+660 SNVVITDGV
-668 TTIKGS
+668 TIKGS
-674 ADKPIEVESL
+674 TDQPIKVESL
-684 NVTGKVTIANGESGK
+684 NVTGKVTIANGDSDK
-699 GVEIAGTTTNLDANG
+699 GVEIKGTTTNLDANG

-720 GEAASLTI
+720 SEAASLTI
-728 TNGTVNAEDNKT
+728 TNGTVNAEDNGT

-755 ATFNGN
+755 TTFNGN

-798 ITGNIETKSVELAGT
+798 ITGNI
-813 TAITGNIKTESM
+813 KTESM

-833 IAGIIT
+833 IAGTIT
-839 GATKINIGTNP
+839 GAATINIGTQP
-850 ETEFI
+850 KVI

-863 SNNPENATVAYS
+863 SSNPENATVIYS

-882 KEAQSQLTKI
+882 KGTSGEENRDAVEK
-892 DSFGTTVN
+892 TTVN

-905 ILKAEVDND
+905 ILKAEV
-914 GKNLFGNSTNI
+914 GNEGNYVFSNSKYVKVEGQGTVQLLTSNI
-925 NVSGDGTIQFLV
+925 NKQT
-937 SNVTKENLELKFGDT
+937 LELKKDDSVELDGVNIIGD
-952 VDISGI
+952 D
-958 SNILTDSEF
+958 F
-967 YSYDNTNKMLS
+967 YSYKNGTLTYKLDNVKNEKLNDISNKA
-978 FIKNNVNNKDL
+978 FTVH
-989 ADIYNKSFVINNVL
+989 NVL
-1003 AQTRDAR
+1003 SKNVGER

-1024 ETIKMSMDTL
+1024 ETVKMSMDTL

-1142 QLNKIDADNNVIVST
+1142 QLNKIDADNDVIVST

-1262 TRGDKFDVLGAN
+1262 TRGDKFDLIGAN

>member
-35 TVAFGGGIKVT
+35 TVAFGVDYTTNEAFSSAVNGKGSNFNGLEIK
-46 EKKYDN
+46 E
-52 ESFKKEID
+52 ESK
-60 EIIENPN
+60 
-67 QYGLSLNENTSFEG
+67 LEG
-81 VEYKFDGDASIIQRL
+81 VTYEYKKGDGDTIKRL
-96 ITVTGGKTTLDKD
+96 ITVEGGKTTLDEN
-109 TKLSTDKEMTLL
+109 TSISTVENITLL
-121 NIVGED
+121 NIYGA
-127 KDGITEVI
+127 EV
-135 SEATLINT
+135 ENKGTLTNT
-143 NSSTTGNYW
+143 NTGGMSTV
-152 RPTVI
+152 TV
-157 VNANYGNTS
+157 NGFARDAS
-166 FTNSGII
+166 FTNSGTI
-173 TKEGHPEYN
+173 TKEGQGG
-182 CAVDLSAGKSTNT
+182 AAIDLAAGKSTNT

-207 TVNGLIKSD
+207 TINGLIKSD
-216 SNVTGKIVINLK
+216 NDKDGRQLGKIVINLK
-228 DSSRINGEFS
+228 DSSKINGEFS

-245 TINIDNNNNGD
+245 TINIDNNKD
-256 KELIVNN
+256 DLTINN
-263 TEDNETFIKT
+263 TADNDTYVRT

-278 TLRGKIQS
+278 TLRGEIQS
-286 KGTTIELN
+286 KGTTVELSN
-294 NKVGN
+294 RNGN
-299 NTLTNYANIIGET
+299 NTLTNYADIIGET

-349 NGYYMKHNKVYIENN
+349 NGYYTKYNKVYIENN
-364 GKIVVNDFEKDEDTY
+364 GDILVNDFEITTSEGK
-379 DRPYYYNTG
+379 PYYYNTG

-556 ISINKGTA
+556 ISINGGTA

-572 GLGTIENSNNNIA
+572 GLETIENSNNNIA

-598 IKITDKTSEKLKD
+598 IKITDKTSEELKD

-617 FNGSYIN
+617 FSGKYFN
-624 SGMLVDKN
+624 SGMIVDKN
-632 GIAIE
+632 GKAIE
-637 KENDVEISG
+637 KEGDIVINGGEI
-646 NTDAGEINNAEKEG
+646 NAGDINNAEKEG

-674 ADKPIEVESL
+674 TDKPIEVESL
-684 NVTGKVTIANGESGK
+684 NVTGKVTIANGGEGEE

-720 GEAASLTI
+720 EASKAGLTI
-728 TNGTVNAEDNKT
+728 TNGTVNAEDNGT
-740 AVTFAHE
+740 AVTFENAG
-747 DSSLELSG
+747 STLTLTG
-755 ATFNGN
+755 TTFNGN
-761 IGSGTTNG
+761 IGSDTTKG

-798 ITGNIETKSVELAGT
+798 ITGNI
-813 TAITGNIKTESM
+813 KTELM

-833 IAGIIT
+833 IDGIIT

-863 SNNPENATVAYS
+863 SSNPENATVIYS

-882 KEAQSQLTKI
+882 KGTSGEENRDAVEK
-892 DSFGTTVN
+892 TTVT

-952 VDISGI
+952 VNISGI

-1024 ETIKMSMDTL
+1024 ETVKMSMDTL

-1142 QLNKIDADNNVIVST
+1142 QLNKIDADNDVIVST
-1157 GDKYDSKAFSGYA
+1157 GDKYNSKAFSGYA

-1262 TRGDKFDVLGAN
+1262 TRGDKFDLIGAN

>member
-35 TVAFGGGIKVT
+35 TVAFGGDYTNENFSEAVE
-46 EKKYDN
+46 EKLN
-52 ESFKKEID
+52 
-60 EIIENPN
+60 N
-67 QYGLSLNENTSFEG
+67 QYGIKLEEGGKFTGIKYEFEFKG
-81 VEYKFDGDASIIQRL
+81 EPSAIRRL

-109 TKLSTDKEMTLL
+109 TKLSTSEGMTLL

-127 KDGITEVI
+127 KNGITEVI
-135 SEATLINT
+135 SEATLINN
-143 NSSTTGNYW
+143 NSSLKEEDEYYW

-166 FTNSGII
+166 FTNSGTI

-182 CAVDLSAGKSTNT
+182 CAIDLSSGQG
-195 DEVYTSTFTNTG
+195 YTSTFTNTG
-207 TVNGLIKSD
+207 TINGLIKSD
-216 SNVTGKIVINLK
+216 SNKDENTELEKQLGDIIINLK
-228 DSSRINGEFS
+228 DSSKINGEFS

-245 TINIDNNNNGD
+245 TINIDNNKD
-256 KELIVNN
+256 DLTINN
-263 TEDNETFIKT
+263 TADNDTYVRT

-286 KGTTIELN
+286 KGTTVELSN
-294 NKVGN
+294 RNGN
-299 NTLTNYANIIGET
+299 NTLTNYADIIGKT
-312 GIGVADTGQDTGAGA
+312 GIGVADTGQDTGAEATNRELKIINHG
-327 ADRTVTI
+327 
-334 KNNGNITASFEGIHN
+334 KITASFEGIHN
-349 NGYYMKHNKVYIENN
+349 NGYYTKYNKVYIENN
-364 GKIVVNDFEKDEDTY
+364 GDILVNDFEKDEDTY

-423 KYKETEGKMFLNI
+423 KYKETDGKMFLNI
-436 HGLRLHEHTYGYNN
+436 HGLRLHEHTKGYNN

-460 VGVVLSDQD
+460 VGVVLSDGD
-469 TGANKFEDIYGYFE
+469 TGANEFKDIYGYFE
-483 NNGTVEVNGE
+483 NNGIVEVNGE
-493 NGIGVQLRNTKGI
+493 NGIGVQLRNKEGI

-543 IIELKDGTTNGVG
+543 IIELKDKTKGGIG
-556 ISINKGTA
+556 ISISGGTA

-598 IKITDKTSEKLKD
+598 IKITDKTSEELKD

-617 FNGSYIN
+617 FNGKYFN
-624 SGMLVDKN
+624 SGMIVDKN
-632 GIAIE
+632 GKAIE
-637 KENDVEISG
+637 KEGDIVIDGAEINAG
-646 NTDAGEINNAEKEG
+646 DINDAGNSG

-684 NVTGKVTIANGESGK
+684 NVTGTVTIANGGEGEE

-720 GEAASLTI
+720 EVSKAGLTI

-740 AVTFAHE
+740 AVTFE
-747 DSSLELSG
+747 NVDSTLTLTG
-755 ATFNGN
+755 TTFNGN
-761 IGSGTTNG
+761 IGSDTTNG

-789 SVELAGTTA
+789 SVELAGTTV
-798 ITGNIETKSVELAGT
+798 ITGNIETK
-813 TAITGNIKTESM
+813 SM

-833 IAGIIT
+833 IAGTIT
-839 GATKINIGTNP
+839 GAATINIGTQP
-850 ETEFI
+850 KVI

-863 SNNPENATVAYS
+863 SSNPENATVIYS
-875 ADSKIIG
+875 ANSEIKG
-882 KEAQSQLTKI
+882 KGVDEK
-892 DSFGTTVN
+892 TTVN

-914 GKNLFGNSTNI
+914 GKNLFGNSTDI
-925 NVSGDGTIQFLV
+925 DVSGAGTIQFLV
-937 SNVTKENLELKFGDT
+937 SNVTKENLELQFGTT
-952 VDISGI
+952 VNISGI

-1024 ETIKMSMDTL
+1024 ETVKMSMDTL

-1066 DRDGKVNS
+1066 DRNGVIGD

-1142 QLNKIDADNNVIVST
+1142 QLNKIDADNDVIVST

-1262 TRGDKFDVLGAN
+1262 TRGDKFDLIGAN

>member
-35 TVAFGGGIKVT
+35 TVAFGVDYT
-46 EKKYDN
+46 NDN
-52 ESFKKEID
+52 FSGAINRTD
-60 EIIENPN
+60 SN
-67 QYGLSLNENTSFEG
+67 GLSLSEDTNING
-81 VEYKFDGDASIIQRL
+81 VTYGYKKGDEDTIKRL
-96 ITVTGGKTTLDKD
+96 ITVEGGKTTLDEN
-109 TKLSTDKEMTLL
+109 TSISTVENITLL
-121 NIVGED
+121 NIYGA
-127 KDGITEVI
+127 EV
-135 SEATLINT
+135 ENKGTLTNT
-143 NSSTTGNYW
+143 NTGGMSTV
-152 RPTVI
+152 TV
-157 VNANYGNTS
+157 NGFARDAS
-166 FTNSGII
+166 FTNSGTI
-173 TKEGHPEYN
+173 TKEGQGG
-182 CAVDLSAGKSTNT
+182 AAIDLAAGKSTNT

-207 TVNGLIKSD
+207 TINGLIKSD
-216 SNVTGKIVINLK
+216 KDGRQLGKIVINLK
-228 DSSRINGEFS
+228 DSSKINGEFS
-238 FAGGGTR
+238 FDGGGTR
-245 TINIDNNNNGD
+245 TINIDNNKD
-256 KELIVNN
+256 DLTINN
-263 TEDNETFIKT
+263 TADNDTYVRT

-286 KGTTIELN
+286 KGTTVELSN
-294 NKVGN
+294 RNGN
-299 NTLTNYANIIGET
+299 NTLTNYADIIGEI
-312 GIGVADTGQDTGAGA
+312 GIGTANESIDSNNSDAVQN
-327 ADRTVTI
+327 REI
-334 KNNGNITASFEGIHN
+334 KIINHGNITSSVYGIYN
-349 NGYYMKHNKVYIENN
+349 NAYATKYNKIYIENN
-364 GKIVVNDFEKDEDTY
+364 GDILVNNFVKGEFNDKAFW
-379 DRPYYYNTG
+379 YNNG
-388 IYSAS
+388 IYSATM
-393 APYMETPG
+393 PQTITPG

-409 TIELSEDQQKELEE
+409 TIELSDEQQKELEK
-423 KYKETEGKMFLNI
+423 KYKETDGNMFLNI
-436 HGLRLHEHTYGYNN
+436 HGLRLHEHTKGYNN
-450 GTILVNSYGG
+450 GTIFVNSYGG
-460 VGVVLSDQD
+460 IGVVLS
-469 TGANKFEDIYGYFE
+469 TGDPNANNLEGVYGYFE
-483 NNGTVEVNGE
+483 NNGTIEVNGE
-493 NGIGVQLRNTKGI
+493 NGIGVQLRNKEGI

-598 IKITDKTSEKLKD
+598 IKITDKTSEELKD

-646 NTDAGEINNAEKEG
+646 NTDAGEINDAGNSG

-684 NVTGKVTIANGESGK
+684 NVTGKVTIANGGEGEE

-720 GEAASLTI
+720 EESKAGLTI

-740 AVTFAHE
+740 AVTFE
-747 DSSLELSG
+747 NVDSTLTLTG
-755 ATFNGN
+755 TTFNGN

-789 SVELAGTTA
+789 SVELAGTTV
-798 ITGNIETKSVELAGT
+798 ITGNIETK
-813 TAITGNIKTESM
+813 SM

-833 IAGIIT
+833 IAGTIT
-839 GATKINIGTNP
+839 GAATIDIGTQP
-850 ETEFI
+850 KVI

-863 SNNPENATVAYS
+863 SSDSENATVAYS

-882 KEAQSQLTKI
+882 KGVDEK
-892 DSFGTTVN
+892 TTVN

-914 GKNLFGNSTNI
+914 GKNLFGNSTDI
-925 NVSGDGTIQFLV
+925 DVSGAGTIQFLV
-937 SNVTKENLELKFGDT
+937 SNVTKENLELQFGTT
-952 VDISGI
+952 VNISGI

-1024 ETIKMSMDTL
+1024 ETVKMSIDTL

-1142 QLNKIDADNNVIVST
+1142 QLNKIDADNDIIVST

-1262 TRGDKFDVLGAN
+1262 TRGDKFDLIGAN

>member
-35 TVAFGGGIKVT
+35 TVAFGVDYT
-46 EKKYDN
+46 NDN
-52 ESFKKEID
+52 FSGAINRTD
-60 EIIENPN
+60 SN
-67 QYGLSLNENTSFEG
+67 GLSLSEDTNING
-81 VEYKFDGDASIIQRL
+81 VTYGYKKGDEDTIKRL
-96 ITVTGGKTTLDKD
+96 ITVEGGKTTLDEN
-109 TKLSTDKEMTLL
+109 TSISTVENITLL
-121 NIVGED
+121 NIYGA
-127 KDGITEVI
+127 EV
-135 SEATLINT
+135 ENKGTLTNT
-143 NSSTTGNYW
+143 NTGGMSTV
-152 RPTVI
+152 TV
-157 VNANYGNTS
+157 NGFARDAS
-166 FTNSGII
+166 FTNSGTI
-173 TKEGHPEYN
+173 TKEGQGG
-182 CAVDLSAGKSTNT
+182 AAIDLAAGKSTNT

-207 TVNGLIKSD
+207 TINGLIKSD
-216 SNVTGKIVINLK
+216 KDGRQLGKIVINLK
-228 DSSRINGEFS
+228 DSSKINGEFS
-238 FAGGGTR
+238 FDGGGTR
-245 TINIDNNNNGD
+245 TINIDNNKD
-256 KELIVNN
+256 DLTINN
-263 TEDNETFIKT
+263 TADNDTYVRT

-286 KGTTIELN
+286 KGTTVELSN
-294 NKVGN
+294 RNGN
-299 NTLTNYANIIGET
+299 NTLTNYADIIGEI
-312 GIGVADTGQDTGAGA
+312 GIGTANESIDSNNSDAVQN
-327 ADRTVTI
+327 REI
-334 KNNGNITASFEGIHN
+334 KIINHGNITSSVYGIYN
-349 NGYYMKHNKVYIENN
+349 NAYATKYNKIYIENN
-364 GKIVVNDFEKDEDTY
+364 GDILVNNFVKGEFNDKAFW
-379 DRPYYYNTG
+379 YNNG
-388 IYSAS
+388 IYSATM
-393 APYMETPG
+393 PQTITPG

-409 TIELSEDQQKELEE
+409 TIELSDEQQKELEK
-423 KYKETEGKMFLNI
+423 KYKETDGNMFLNI
-436 HGLRLHEHTYGYNN
+436 HGLRLHEHTKGYNN
-450 GTILVNSYGG
+450 GTIFVNSYGG
-460 VGVVLSDQD
+460 IGVVLS
-469 TGANKFEDIYGYFE
+469 TGDPNANNLEGVYGYFE
-483 NNGTVEVNGE
+483 NNGTIEVNGE
-493 NGIGVQLRNTKGI
+493 NGIGVQLRNKEGI

-598 IKITDKTSEKLKD
+598 IKITDKTSEELKD

-646 NTDAGEINNAEKEG
+646 NTDAGEINDAGNSG

-684 NVTGKVTIANGESGK
+684 NVTGKVTIANGGEGEE

-720 GEAASLTI
+720 EESKAGLTI

-740 AVTFAHE
+740 AVTFE
-747 DSSLELSG
+747 NVDSTLTLTG
-755 ATFNGN
+755 TTFNGN

-789 SVELAGTTA
+789 SVELAGTTV
-798 ITGNIETKSVELAGT
+798 ITGNIETK
-813 TAITGNIKTESM
+813 SM

-833 IAGIIT
+833 IAGTIT
-839 GATKINIGTNP
+839 GAATIDIGTQP
-850 ETEFI
+850 KVI

-863 SNNPENATVAYS
+863 SSDSENATVAYS
-875 ADSKIIG
+875 ADSKIIRKG
-882 KEAQSQLTKI
+882 VDEK
-892 DSFGTTVN
+892 TTVN

-914 GKNLFGNSTNI
+914 GKNLFGNSTDI
-925 NVSGDGTIQFLV
+925 DVSGAGTIQFLV
-937 SNVTKENLELKFGDT
+937 SNVTKENLELQFGTT
-952 VDISGI
+952 VNISGI

-1024 ETIKMSMDTL
+1024 ETVKMSMDTL

-1142 QLNKIDADNNVIVST
+1142 QLNKIDADNDIIVST

-1262 TRGDKFDVLGAN
+1262 TRGDKFDLIGAN

>member
-35 TVAFGGGIKVT
+35 TVAFGGGI
-46 EKKYDN
+46 YDN
-52 ESFKKEID
+52 ESFKEEID
-60 EIIENPN
+60 EIIA
-67 QYGLSLNENTSFEG
+67 ENTNQSGLGITENTNFNG
-81 VEYKFDGDASIIQRL
+81 VEYVYEGTGVIKRL
-96 ITVTGGKTTLDKD
+96 ITVEGGKTTLDEN
-109 TKLSTDKEMTLL
+109 TSISTEKNITLL
-121 NIVGED
+121 NIYGA
-127 KDGITEVI
+127 EV
-135 SEATLINT
+135 ENKGTLTNT
-143 NSSTTGNYW
+143 NTGGMSTVT
-152 RPTVI
+152 
-157 VNANYGNTS
+157 VNAFGGNTS
-166 FTNSGII
+166 FTNSGTI
-173 TKEGHPEYN
+173 TKEGQGG
-182 CAVDLSAGKSTNT
+182 AAIDLAAGK
-195 DEVYTSTFTNTG
+195 DYTSTFTNTG
-207 TVNGLIKSD
+207 TINGLIKSD
-216 SNVTGKIVINLK
+216 NDGRQLGNIVINLK
-228 DSSRINGEFS
+228 DSSKINGKFS
-238 FAGGGTR
+238 FYGGGTR

-256 KELIVNN
+256 KELTINN
-263 TEDNETFIKT
+263 TYFSSSNDTFIKAKEG
-273 NNSDI
+273 SKI
-278 TLRGKIQS
+278 TLNGKIQS
-286 KGTTIELN
+286 KETTVEFN
-294 NKVGN
+294 NSTLIN
-299 NTLTNYANIIGET
+299 NAMIIG
-312 GIGVADTGQDTGAGA
+312 
-327 ADRTVTI
+327 
-334 KNNGNITASFEGIHN
+334 
-349 NGYYMKHNKVYIENN
+349 
-364 GKIVVNDFEKDEDTY
+364 
-379 DRPYYYNTG
+379 NTG
-388 IYSAS
+388 ISLL
-393 APYMETPG
+393 
-401 KVVNNGNI
+401 NGAI
-409 TIELSEDQQKELEE
+409 
-423 KYKETEGKMFLNI
+423 
-436 HGLRLHEHTYGYNN
+436 
-450 GTILVNSYGG
+450 GT
-460 VGVVLSDQD
+460 
-469 TGANKFEDIYGYFE
+469 
-483 NNGTVEVNGE
+483 
-493 NGIGVQLRNTKGI
+493 NTKD
-506 TAKKEAINTE
+506 
-516 KGSILVS
+516 GSITVS

-564 TNNGTIAL
+564 TNNGTIVL
-572 GLGTIENSNNNIA
+572 GLGTIENSNNIA

-598 IKITDKTSEKLKD
+598 IKITDKASEELKD

-617 FNGSYIN
+617 FNGSYDN
-624 SGMLVDKN
+624 TGMIVGKD
-632 GIAIE
+632 GIAIKQE
-637 KENDVEISG
+637 GDTVIAG
-646 NTDAGEINNAEKEG
+646 DTDTGTINNAKQEG
-660 SSIVVKGD
+660 SNVVITGGI
-668 TTIKGS
+668 TIKGS
-674 ADKPIEVESL
+674 TDQPIEVESL
-684 NVTGKVTIANGESGK
+684 NVTGKVTIANGDSNK
-699 GVEIAGTTTNLDANG
+699 GVEIKGTTTNLDANG

-720 GEAASLTI
+720 EASKAGLTI
-728 TNGTVNAEDNKT
+728 TNGTVNAEDKGT

-755 ATFNGN
+755 TTFNGN

-833 IAGIIT
+833 IDGIIT
-839 GATKINIGTNP
+839 GATEINIGINP
-850 ETEFI
+850 EIELI

-863 SNNPENATVAYS
+863 SSNSENATVAYS

-882 KEAQSQLTKI
+882 KGVDEK
-892 DSFGTTVN
+892 TTVN

-937 SNVTKENLELKFGDT
+937 SNVTKENLELQFGTT
-952 VDISGI
+952 VNISEI

-1024 ETIKMSMDTL
+1024 ETVKMSMDTL

-1142 QLNKIDADNNVIVST
+1142 QLNKIDADNNVIDST

-1262 TRGDKFDVLGAN
+1262 TRGDKFDLIGAN